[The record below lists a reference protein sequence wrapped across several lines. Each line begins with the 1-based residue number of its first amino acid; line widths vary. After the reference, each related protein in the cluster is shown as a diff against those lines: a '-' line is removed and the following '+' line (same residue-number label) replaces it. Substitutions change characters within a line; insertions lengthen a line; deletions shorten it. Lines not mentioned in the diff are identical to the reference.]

1 MAKIDREDFR
11 HKFLKEAKSLIKPLK
26 IDNSFYAPSYKR
38 NISMVLPAALE
49 LLGFEFE
56 GRKSLLEDRDCGKTF
71 KTENPENI
79 ILLIV
84 DSLGIDQFLK
94 SSIFQHIGGCGRAF
108 PISSV
113 FPTVTSSAIVSIHTG
128 LTPERHG
135 ILGYKIFFK
144 ELGVIVDTLRMCT
157 IKARWRDALVRTG
170 IDMRSLM
177 WGQAP
182 YKDLENQDIKHV
194 MFLQEG
200 IAGTGLSHF
209 IADWG
214 DMLDFGNLIDAFSLA
229 NRVIEKYDGQ
239 RLLLNIY
246 VGSLDMLSH
255 KYGPNSLE
263 YKLGMEF
270 LEKNLLRFLSSLDPK
285 LSKKTLLLILSDHGQ
300 DEIRPEYNLIFS
312 EEDIEDV
319 KPFMRT
325 QPGKS
330 GRIIHFYPREE
341 HQDELRSWLE
351 EKAGDKGII
360 LGFEDI
366 ENEIL
371 LDIADRDRVCTR
383 VGNMVLA
390 LREGIYTR
398 FDFKKENKRKE
409 IIDRPMLGSH
419 GSLSFN
425 EMASLLL
432 TTNLSDFQKS
442 WRE

>member
-1 MAKIDREDFR
+1 MLRDVGKMDHEDFK

-38 NISMVLPAALE
+38 NISMVLPAALN

-56 GRKSLLEDRDCGKTF
+56 GRKSLLEDNDCRRAF
-71 KTENPENI
+71 KSENPENI
-79 ILLIV
+79 ILLVV

-94 SSIFQHIGGCGRAF
+94 STIFQDIGRCGGAF

-157 IKARWRDALVRTG
+157 IKARWRDALVRSG

-182 YKDLENQDIKHV
+182 YKDLQSQDIKHV
-194 MFLQEG
+194 MFLQQG

-209 IADWG
+209 ITDWG
-214 DMLDFGNLIDAFSLA
+214 EMLDFGDLIDAFSLA
-229 NRVIEKYDGQ
+229 KKVIEKYDGQ

-270 LEKNLLRFLSSLDPK
+270 LEKNLFRFLSSLDRQ
-285 LSKKTLLLILSDHGQ
+285 LSKKTFLMVLSDHGQ
-300 DEIRPEYNLIFS
+300 DEIRPENNLIFS
-312 EEDIEDV
+312 EEDIEEV
-319 KPFMRT
+319 KSFMRT
-325 QPGKS
+325 PPGKS

-341 HQDELRSWLE
+341 HQDELRDWLE
-351 EKAGDKGII
+351 EKTGDKGII

-371 LDIADRDRVCTR
+371 LDIVDRDKVCTR
-383 VGNMVLA
+383 VGNLVLA

-398 FDFKKENKRKE
+398 FVFKKENERKK
-409 IIDRPMLGSH
+409 IIERPMLGSH

-425 EMASLLL
+425 EMASLFLA
-432 TTNLSDFQKS
+432 TNLSEFQK
-442 WRE
+442 